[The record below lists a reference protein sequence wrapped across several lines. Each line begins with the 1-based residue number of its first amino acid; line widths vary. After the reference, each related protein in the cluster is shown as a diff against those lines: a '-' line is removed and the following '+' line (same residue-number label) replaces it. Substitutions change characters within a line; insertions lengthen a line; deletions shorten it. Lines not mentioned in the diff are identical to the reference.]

1 MMAWSQTPT
10 TRDAQAVLQQE
21 AGLLVVNQTASSCLH
36 LPPCSLLSLSL
47 LAAPSLPLVRYLL
60 FLLDVLFFP
69 HQPLTHSFPC
79 WRSIS
84 SHPPPLVSVI
94 AASLSHT
101 HIPLLVC
108 CSNSCCHSPLA
119 FRLVSPMTFCF
130 TLVASASSLLPP
142 PSCHLTLI
150 PSQGAHT
157 CSPSFSLS
165 LSFSHSLPDFLVP
178 SPNTLTSGRQEEAK
192 LQGKQMKLPLD

>member
-1 MMAWSQTPT
+1 MEPDTDDEGRESSAATRGWIARRKSNSQ
-10 TRDAQAVLQQE
+10 L
-21 AGLLVVNQTASSCLH
+21 
-36 LPPCSLLSLSL
+36 LPPPPSLFLALSLFSLSL

-60 FLLDVLFFP
+60 FLVDVLFFP

-165 LSFSHSLPDFLVP
+165 LFLSFAS
-178 SPNTLTSGRQEEAK
+178 
-192 LQGKQMKLPLD
+192 